1 MYLPDAFAE
10 TDSATLQAFIQANP
24 FGLLATASDSVPD
37 VTHLPFEYQADAGSK
52 GKIIG
57 HIARANPQV
66 GHLREGNES
75 LVIFQG
81 PHAYISPAWYEDPGV
96 PTWNYTAVYAKG
108 IPRLIEDEDTL
119 KALLVRLTQQHE
131 SRRDTPWQLDVSDG
145 KWDRLLQMIVGFEI
159 EVNEL
164 QGKFKLS
171 QNRSQQDRR
180 NVIDYLSQ
188 SNDAMEQ
195 AVAAMMAEGR
205 GKE

>member
-10 TDSATLQAFIQANP
+10 TDSASLQSFIQAYP
-24 FGLLATASDSVPD
+24 FGLLATASDSVPE
-37 VTHLPFEYQADAGSK
+37 VTHLPFEYQAEAGSK

-66 GHLREGNES
+66 EHLRHGNEAQ
-75 LVIFQG
+75 VIFQG

-108 IPRLIEDEDTL
+108 TPRLIEDEEAL
-119 KALLVRLTQQHE
+119 KALLIRLTQQYE
-131 SRRDTPWQLDVSDG
+131 NQRDTPWQLDVSDG

-159 EVNEL
+159 EVCDL

-171 QNRSQQDRR
+171 QNRSQQDQR

-195 AVAAMMAEGR
+195 AVAAMMTER
-205 GKE
+205 QE